1 MLRASMSP
9 PSSSPRSRPK
19 PESAPRGEQGGGR
32 PRPEVRSATPGRGR
46 RGAARPSVRG
56 PSVKVSPQVA
66 RLLRAGHPWI
76 FRSTL
81 RRELTDLAEGSQVA
95 VIDDDGY
102 IIGSGLIEHEGAIAV
117 RMLGT
122 GPDIQWD
129 AEEMRRRVQAA
140 RARREG
146 LDLPATQRLI
156 HGDADGFPGLAIDR
170 FGEFLLIY
178 KYTRLVETYQETLL
192 PILVEELM
200 PEGGGIY
207 LQDRVRPV
215 TPDDRRPPAF
225 HLAGKAAPPELEVDE
240 DGLRFLIDVTAPVSP
255 GLFLDLR
262 EGRRLAERWA
272 PGRSVLNL
280 FSFTG
285 AFGLRA
291 LRGGARSVANVDAA
305 ARSHARCRQNL
316 AASGMDPEA
325 CEAITGDVFKHLERL
340 KGRGRVFEMV
350 IVDPPPFS
358 NVKGAVF
365 SALRD
370 YGELMAAIA
379 PILAPGGLV
388 LAVCNAVR
396 LNEEEFLLS
405 LSEGVALAGRTC
417 RLIAECG
424 LPADFPVVA
433 SFIEG
438 RYLKIKLLQIG

>member
-1 MLRASMSP
+1 MSP
-9 PSSSPRSRPK
+9 PSSSSRSRPK
-19 PESAPRGEQGGGR
+19 PERAPQGERGGGR
-32 PRPEVRSATPGRGR
+32 PRPEVRSAAPPGRR
-46 RGAARPSVRG
+46 RSAPRPSVRG

-66 RLLRAGHPWI
+66 RLLKAGHPWI
-76 FRSTL
+76 FRSAL
-81 RRELTDLAEGSQVA
+81 RREVADLPEGSLIT

-102 IIGSGLIEHEGAIAV
+102 TVGAGLTENDGAIAV
-117 RMLGT
+117 RMIGS
-122 GPDIQWD
+122 GPDLRWD
-129 AEEMRRRVQAA
+129 ADEMLRRLDAA
-140 RARREG
+140 KARREG
-146 LDLPATQRLI
+146 LGLGATQRVI
-156 HGDADGFPGLAIDR
+156 HGEADGFPGLSIDR
-170 FGEFLLIY
+170 FGDYLLIY
-178 KYTRLVETYQETLL
+178 KYSRLVESYQDTLVPL
-192 PILVEELM
+192 LVEHLM
-200 PEGGGIY
+200 PAGGGLY

-225 HLAGKAAPPELEVDE
+225 HLAGKPVPPELEVEE
-240 DGLRFLIDVTAPVSP
+240 DGLKFLVDVSAPVSP

-262 EGRRLAERWA
+262 EGRRMAERWA
-272 PGRSVLNL
+272 AGRSVLNL

-291 LRGGARSVANVDAA
+291 LRGGARSVTNVDAA

-316 AASGMDPEA
+316 SASGMDPEA

-340 KGRGRVFEMV
+340 KSRDRVFEMV

-405 LSEGVALAGRTC
+405 LSEGAAMAGRTC

-424 LPADFPVVA
+424 LPPDFPVIA

-438 RYLKIKLLQIG
+438 RYLKIKLLQLG